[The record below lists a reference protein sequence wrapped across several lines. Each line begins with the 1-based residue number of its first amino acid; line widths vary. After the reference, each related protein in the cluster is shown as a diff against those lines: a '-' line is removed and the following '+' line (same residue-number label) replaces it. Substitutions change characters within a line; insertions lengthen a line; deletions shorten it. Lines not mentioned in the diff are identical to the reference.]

1 MILYQVTR
9 MSLPERFLGQMIR
22 EARRVWPLE
31 ACGLLLGGIE
41 GEVALVSDLKLAQ
54 NIEKS
59 TISFTIDPQILL
71 QVYLGA
77 EQEGKEL
84 VGIFHSHP
92 AEAKPSTTDMKFMK
106 MNPVIWFI
114 LSMPKETYAAYRL
127 QGNEIVPVKV
137 VLD

>member
-9 MSLPERFLGQMIR
+9 MSLPERFLGQMIH

-41 GEVALVSDLKLAQ
+41 GEVARVSDLKLAQ

-59 TISFTIDPQILL
+59 TISFTIDPQTLL

-92 AEAKPSTTDMKFMK
+92 VEAKPSATDMKFMK
-106 MNPVIWFI
+106 INPVIWFI
-114 LSMPKETYAAYRL
+114 LSMPKETYAAYQL